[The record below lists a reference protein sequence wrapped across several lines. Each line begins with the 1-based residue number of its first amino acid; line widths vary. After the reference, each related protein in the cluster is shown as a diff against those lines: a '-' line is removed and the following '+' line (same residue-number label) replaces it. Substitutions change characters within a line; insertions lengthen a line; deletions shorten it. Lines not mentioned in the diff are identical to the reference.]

1 MNSSAFPGTCS
12 ARHNYCP
19 PFRFFSRSPNIFPI
33 FDDWKKG
40 EKGGGNINVS
50 IAILDVEI
58 STIER
63 RDGIFIVIIVIRG
76 CHFLIEFH

>member
-19 PFRFFSRSPNIFPI
+19 PFRFFSRSPNILPMALSRLEI

-58 STIER
+58 SIPR
-63 RDGIFIVIIVIRG
+63 
-76 CHFLIEFH
+76 